1 LRERF
6 SQAGTRKFSGKESKG
21 GEVFFDHVCYTIDAF
36 KMSLKRSESKEYSSH
51 IPQFVVVLFTITLVQ
66 RSHNRELID
75 NTTELKSFLLRLN
88 KD

>member
-1 LRERF
+1 
-6 SQAGTRKFSGKESKG
+6 
-21 GEVFFDHVCYTIDAF
+21 
-36 KMSLKRSESKEYSSH
+36 MSLKRSESKEYSSH